1 MRGPVG
7 ALSVPRLPIPSS
19 SSTAKTRGYTS
30 NGFYGCFSMLS
41 FSEDIFG
48 GRSWIFTLV
57 YHINDCG
64 PGWKV
69 IKNQRNWTALLF
81 SRHQFWDVWVL
92 RILTPP
98 VSGAFEATIKICFI
112 IWVGISSRWLHN
124 LSLSWMGST
133 FTMKQTPTVFSHSNM
148 ESTFSMKQTGSISW
162 IWFANQLTKKTRPAA

>member
-57 YHINDCG
+57 YHIYTTVAQGGKLSKINETE
-64 PGWKV
+64 W
-69 IKNQRNWTALLF
+69 LF
-81 SRHQFWDVWVL
+81 YSRVTSFG
-92 RILTPP
+92 T
-98 VSGAFEATIKICFI
+98 FEF
-112 IWVGISSRWLHN
+112 
-124 LSLSWMGST
+124 
-133 FTMKQTPTVFSHSNM
+133 
-148 ESTFSMKQTGSISW
+148 
-162 IWFANQLTKKTRPAA
+162 